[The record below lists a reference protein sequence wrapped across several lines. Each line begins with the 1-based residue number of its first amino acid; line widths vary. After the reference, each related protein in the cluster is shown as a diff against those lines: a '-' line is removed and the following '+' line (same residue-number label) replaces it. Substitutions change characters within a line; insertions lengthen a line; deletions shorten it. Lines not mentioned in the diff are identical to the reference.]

1 LCFPYPPT
9 KKFTI
14 SNPLAKSE
22 IVEMREPVAP
32 AESVSV
38 KPGTVFIP
46 RRNSSMSLP
55 LRLQPSVVKEVGLII
70 SACPHNNEEELPNY
84 VNMLREQNV
93 KHLIRVCDSTYSV
106 KPLETEKIQVHTWV
120 IKDGETPSNATLLKF
135 LSLMKRVQA
144 ANTGARVAIH
154 CRTGLGRGPTM
165 AAVAL
170 VAKGMTATEAVA
182 LVRKRRPGSLNEAQ
196 EAFVQEFFNK
206 HRKGQCNIL

>member
-1 LCFPYPPT
+1 
-9 KKFTI
+9 
-14 SNPLAKSE
+14 
-22 IVEMREPVAP
+22 MREPVVP

-46 RRNSSMSLP
+46 RRSMSLP
-55 LRLQPSVVKEVGLII
+55 LRLQPSVVREVGLII
-70 SACPHNNEEELPNY
+70 SACPHNEELPNY

-93 KHLIRVCDSTYSV
+93 KHLIRVCDSSYPV
-106 KPLETEKIQVHTWV
+106 KPLEAEKIQVHTWV

-135 LSLMKRVQA
+135 LNLIKRVQA

-170 VAKGMTATEAVA
+170 VAKGMTATEAIA

-196 EAFVQEFFNK
+196 EAFVQQFFNK
-206 HRKGQCNIL
+206 HRKGQCTIL